1 MSKIISISNEFLEV
15 SISTFG
21 AEIVSVKSG
30 NKEHIWQGQEGVW
43 SGHAPI
49 LFPFCGRLVNSQYKI
64 GEKLIENV
72 PIHGYAKRCEFEVVS
87 EEKSSL
93 SLLLKSSE
101 EIRKIYPFNV
111 DFRVFFKLDGNR
123 LKVYFMVEN
132 NGKNIAYFSVGCHEA
147 FALEG
152 NFEDYSIEFESDKN
166 YILSTGLKSNML
178 SNIKYKLPLEN
189 GVLKLSNSLFSDDEI
204 ERDGGVYATGSI
216 LLEDVNSKRV
226 NLLKNGLKVLS
237 LYYNDFKHLV
247 LWTEKCAPFIAI
259 EPWNG
264 LPDVFD
270 TDGNLQTKKGI
281 LTVEPS
287 EQKTYYHSITF
298 EV

>member
-1 MSKIISISNEFLEV
+1 MSKIITLSNDFLEV

-30 NKEHIWQGQEGVW
+30 NKEQIWQGQEGVW

-49 LFPFCGRLVNSQYKI
+49 LFPFCGRLVNAQYKI

-111 DFRVFFKLDGNR
+111 DFRVFFKLDGNS

-132 NGKNIAYFSVGCHEA
+132 NGKNTAYFSVGCHEA
-147 FALEG
+147 FALDG

-166 YILSTGLKSNML
+166 YIVSTGLKSNML

-189 GVLKLSNSLFSDDEI
+189 GVLKLSHSLFSDDEI

-226 NLLKNGLKVLS
+226 NLLKNGQKVLS

-270 TDGNLQTKKGI
+270 TDGNLQNKKGI
-281 LTVEPS
+281 LTVEPN